1 MTKTVIIGIGGT
13 GLRAIREIR
22 RLIAERYDQGLKAPE
37 VSSVKFLYIDTDD
50 GDSTKL
56 SWSVLG
62 KDIRLTPGEK
72 VIITG
77 NNLGPL
83 VQNPENYGNL
93 DQWLP
98 SIKNYVGQPGDG
110 AKGIRP
116 YGRLIYE
123 YQVNNTA
130 IQTECIKC
138 CNLLSKAFPA
148 EINQRFYLI
157 AGLSGGTGS
166 GMFLPLSL
174 DLQKWNLYQK
184 GTNSQKFYAFL
195 VLPPLA
201 IAGRHDRYH
210 ANAFAALKE
219 LNYYASNPDP
229 QHQNPYDNCYLL
241 EPRRDDGAIINLD
254 TLPLLIAQR
263 IFLNIQGGT
272 AAVQASSIMD
282 NPSLGNLESDLMNN
296 RHSLSFSTFGI
307 STVSYPREIIAQ
319 CLAYRFAGT
328 VALNWISE
336 KEYPKDISARVE
348 QELGSMRL
356 SLSHIDGDRDP
367 FGNEDLKDYK
377 TEILDRINEEVAKVQ
392 RKKLGENANTI
403 LREIEEGFR
412 GRGIVEFYR
421 KRENDVRGAVD
432 EALKQTRLKITNFL
446 LDPGLGL
453 GFAKE
458 FLNELISILG
468 GFKKEVNSRI
478 QHTDAAKMRKSRN
491 NLNEII
497 QRIRKNESKF
507 LYLDFEDDRKSL
519 ITQLERYL
527 GDLASLSSAKYGSAF
542 LEKIIPQVREMLN
555 NLSDEWEK
563 QVRNLTNSLA
573 GLLETILQDL
583 EQGIQENGK
592 ALFSKNSLL
601 KIISQAN
608 LASVQSVIENKLKT
622 KLGQQNLDLITLNQ
636 YEQLRRLVYD
646 SAYEATIE
654 SSLVDLKQF
663 TLYDKFVDDYPDTN
677 IRRKILDDAKS
688 LSSCLLKFSPQQIAL
703 GQNQIIQTQAIVTV
717 IPQGAGQINQDGR
730 PNQNIIID
738 DLTAVGVAET
748 YTGND
753 PECITFLIEKQ
764 AFPLRFIE
772 SLSTQNGL
780 KEKYENYPYK
790 EALHIDKS
798 IFPYL
803 YDLYLLTETQRQD
816 LIKAENIFVFS
827 RSYNWIKREMNTYAN
842 RWEIRYAHQDGL
854 GINTYNLGKEW
865 DNEVFPNFVKDSIL
879 SNPENQDIRKARQH
893 LQSKAQGVYKD
904 WQRNSEILGDITAK
918 LKQFLQTC
926 EQQYQGGINHPNY
939 QQYKTIADRILSYF
953 AQGVQD
959 EPF

>member
-98 SIKNYVGQPGDG
+98 SIQNYVGQPGDG

-148 EINQRFYLI
+148 EKNQRFYLI

-174 DLQKWNLYQK
+174 DLQKWNLYEK
-184 GTNSQKFYAFL
+184 DTNSQKFYAFL

-219 LNYYASNPDP
+219 LNYYACNPDP

-241 EPRRDDGAIINLD
+241 EPRRDDGATINLD

-263 IFLNIQGGT
+263 IFLNIQGGI

-282 NPSLGNLESDLMNN
+282 NAAADRGKLESDLMSN

-319 CLAYRFAGT
+319 CLAYSFAGT

-336 KEYPKDISARVE
+336 KEYPKDISTRVE
-348 QELGSMRL
+348 QELDSMRL

-367 FGNEDLKDYK
+367 FGNEDFKDYK

-403 LREIEEGFR
+403 LSEIEEGFR

-432 EALKQTRLKITNFL
+432 ESLKQTRLKITNFL

-468 GFKKEVNSRI
+468 RFKKEVNSRI
-478 QHTDAAKMRKSRN
+478 QDTDAAKMRRSRN
-491 NLNEII
+491 NLNEIV

-527 GDLASLSSAKYGSAF
+527 GDVASLSSAKYGSAF

-555 NLSDEWEK
+555 NLNGWGE
-563 QVRNLTNSLA
+563 QVGNLKDSLA
-573 GLLETILQDL
+573 GLLETILKDL
-583 EQGIQENGK
+583 EQGIQENGI
-592 ALFSKNSLL
+592 ALFGASSLG

-608 LASVQSVIENKLKT
+608 LANFQSVIENKLKT
-622 KLGQQNLDLITLNQ
+622 RLGQQNLDLITLNQ

-677 IRRKILDDAKS
+677 QRQSILTSAKS
-688 LSSCLLKFSPQQIAL
+688 LSSSFLKFSPQQIAL
-703 GQNQIIQTQAIVTV
+703 GQNPIIPTQAIVTV
-717 IPQGAGQINQDGR
+717 IPQGTGKKNQDGR
-730 PNQNIIID
+730 PNQSIITD
-738 DLTAVGVAET
+738 DLTAVGVAQT

-780 KEKYENYPYK
+780 KERYENFRYK

-816 LIKAENIFVFS
+816 LIKAENVFVFS
-827 RSYNWIKREMNTYAN
+827 RAYNWIKRERNTHN
-842 RWEIRYAHQDGL
+842 KRWEIRYETQGRLAIDP
-854 GINTYNLGKEW
+854 YRLGKEW
-865 DNEVFPNFVKDSIL
+865 DETFENFVNDSIL
-879 SNPENQDIRKARQH
+879 INPENQDIRNARPQ
-893 LQSKAQGVYKD
+893 LQNKAQELYEN
-904 WQRNSEILGDITAK
+904 WQLNSEISGDITAK

-926 EQQYQGGINHPNY
+926 EQQYQGGRHHPTY
-939 QQYKTIADRILSYF
+939 KKYKTIADRILSCF
-953 AQGVQD
+953 DEGVQD

>member
-13 GLRAIREIR
+13 GLRGIREIR

-83 VQNPENYGNL
+83 VQNPANYGNL

-123 YQVNNTA
+123 YQENNTA
-130 IQTECIKC
+130 IQTECINC

-219 LNYYASNPDP
+219 LNYYACNPDP

-241 EPRRDDGAIINLD
+241 EPRRDDGATINLD

-319 CLAYRFAGT
+319 CLAYKFAET

-336 KEYPKDISARVE
+336 KEYPKDINARVK
-348 QELGSMRL
+348 QELDSMRL

-367 FGNEDLKDYK
+367 FGNEDFKDYK

-392 RKKLGENANTI
+392 RRQLGENADVI
-403 LREIEEGFR
+403 LLKIQEEFR
-412 GRGIVEFYR
+412 GQGIAGFYQQ
-421 KRENDVRGAVD
+421 RENDVEGAVD

-453 GFAKE
+453 GFAKK
-458 FLNELISILG
+458 FLGQLILILG
-468 GFKKEVNSRI
+468 DEFKKDVNSRI
-478 QHTDAAKMRKSRN
+478 QDKNVAKRQRSRN
-491 NLNEII
+491 NLHEIV
-497 QRIRKNESKF
+497 QRIRKNESKL
-507 LYLDFEDDRKSL
+507 LYRGFEDDRNSL

-527 GDLASLSSAKYGSAF
+527 GDVASFNSAKYGSAF
-542 LEKIIPQVREMLN
+542 LEKIIPQVREMRN
-555 NLSDEWEK
+555 NLDEWEK
-563 QVRNLTNSLA
+563 QVGNLKDSLA

-592 ALFSKNSLL
+592 ALFSKNSLE

-636 YEQLRRLVYD
+636 YDKLRKFVYD
-646 SAYEATIE
+646 LAYEAAIE
-654 SSLVDLKQF
+654 SSLVDLEQF
-663 TLYDKFVDDYPDTN
+663 TLYDKFVDEYPDTN
-677 IRRKILDDAKS
+677 KRQEILKDVKS
-688 LSSCLLKFSPQQIAL
+688 LSSCFLKFSPQQIAL
-703 GQNQIIQTQAIVTV
+703 GQNPIIPTQAIVTV
-717 IPQGAGQINQDGR
+717 IPPGTGLINQDGR
-730 PNQNIIID
+730 PNQSIITD
-738 DLTAVGVAET
+738 DLTAVGVDQT

-753 PECITFLIEKQ
+753 PECITFLREKQ
-764 AFPLRFIE
+764 SFPLRFIE

-780 KEKYENYPYK
+780 KESYENYPYK

-803 YDLYLLTETQRQD
+803 YDLYLLTQIQRQD
-816 LIKAENIFVFS
+816 LIKAENVFVFS
-827 RSYNWIKREMNTYAN
+827 RAYNWIKREKNTHNN
-842 RWEIRYAHQDGL
+842 RWEIRYETQGRL
-854 GINTYNLGKEW
+854 GIDTYRLGKEW
-865 DNEVFPNFVKDSIL
+865 DEVFPNFVKDSVLI
-879 SNPENQDIRKARQH
+879 NPENQDIRNARPQLQNKAH
-893 LQSKAQGVYKD
+893 DVYTD
-904 WQRNSEILGDITAK
+904 WQQNLQTLDDITAK
-918 LKQFLQTC
+918 LQQFLQTC
-926 EQQYQGGINHPNY
+926 EQQYQGGRNHPNY
-939 QQYKTIADRILSYF
+939 QKYQTIANRILTYF
-953 AQGVQD
+953 DQGVQD